1 MASTLHAEDLMM
13 YEPWP
18 HIVNSLDPHEFLP
31 ELTEEILQQFHK
43 LEWKNIPYHLT
54 DRGHAR
60 KLQHIV
66 NFNNTVTDVALD
78 PGALPMRDYADAG
91 LMWHAW
97 NNVYGRMISV
107 EHFSKLRPHEYA
119 KYSKDRDRGSN
130 YGLKMTYWK
139 DTLQAKR
146 SASWFSLPRK
156 HTLLRFMM
164 YVHPKT
170 ENVFKT
176 ELGIWSNERQRDYSY
191 LSTYGFGITY
201 NPDNEKHLMDL
212 NISIN
217 NNNLK
222 VKGRRRDFQ
231 ASWLMY
237 EIIKNDIED

>member
-1 MASTLHAEDLMM
+1 MASTLCAKDLMM

-18 HIVNSLDPHEFLP
+18 HIVNSLDTHELLP
-31 ELTEEILQQFHK
+31 VQTKEIFYQFWK

-60 KLQHIV
+60 KFQHIV
-66 NFNNTVTDVALD
+66 NFNNTVSEVALD
-78 PGALPMRDYADAG
+78 PGAMPMSDVANPG
-91 LMWHAW
+91 LMWNAW
-97 NNVYGRMISV
+97 NDIYGRMIGID
-107 EHFSKLRPHEYA
+107 HFAKLRPHAYA
-119 KYSKDRDRGSN
+119 RYSKDVERGYN

-139 DTLQAKR
+139 DTLQARR

-164 YVHPKT
+164 YVHPET
-170 ENVFKT
+170 EAEYKT
-176 ELGIWSNERQRDYSY
+176 ELGIWSDEQTKHY
-191 LSTYGFGITY
+191 TYVTSEGFGITY
-201 NPDNEKHLMDL
+201 NPDNEKHLVDL

-217 NNNLK
+217 QNNLK
-222 VKGRRRDFQ
+222 LQGRRRDFQ